1 VDVLGKEQPDEPRR
15 LSAPLLAG
23 MLMAPPI
30 FVWFFL
36 RRGYSSSLRRTAFV
50 YAGTFFAIGLV
61 ASLGR

>member
-1 VDVLGKEQPDEPRR
+1 MAEREETVESRR

-23 MLMAPPI
+23 MLMSPPI

-36 RRGYSSSLRRTAFV
+36 RRGYSPSLRRTAFV

-61 ASLGR
+61 GSLG